1 MTNTPN
7 PEAPSTPR
15 LPRRAI
21 TGVLLL
27 DKPFGLSSNA
37 ALQRARNLFGALKAG
52 HTGTL
57 DPHATGLLPLC
68 FGEATKFSGCLLDAP
83 KGYTAQI
90 RLGYT
95 SSTGDGEGEITT
107 VQPYTGSRAQ
117 IEKILRSFL
126 GLQTQQPPMYSALKV
141 NGKPLY
147 SYARAGLEVE
157 RAARAIEV
165 LSINLS
171 GWQEDALTIEVKVSK
186 GTYIRVL
193 VEDIGRT
200 LGCGGYLSALRR
212 TETGPFSLS
221 RALTLEQLQDMTLAQ
236 REICL
241 LPADALLPDVP
252 RIDLNAEQSEHIRHG
267 RDLPWPAVSAAPDS
281 PAVHPESRGRYRVY
295 SHERSFLGL
304 CEVTEDQQLHAAR
317 LMAEERAE
325 PMPSSPILPVS

>member
-15 LPRRAI
+15 LPRRNI

-68 FGEATKFSGCLLDAP
+68 FGEATKFSGWLLDAP
-83 KGYTAQI
+83 KGYEAQI

-95 SSTGDGEGEITT
+95 STTADGEGEITALH
-107 VQPYTGSRAQ
+107 PYAGSPAEL
-117 IEKILRSFL
+117 EKILHSFL
-126 GLQTQQPPMYSALKV
+126 GHQTQQPPMHSALKL

-147 SYARAGLEVE
+147 SYARAVLEVE
-157 RAARAIEV
+157 RVARAIEV
-165 LSINLS
+165 MSLNLLQ
-171 GWQEDALTIEVKVSK
+171 WQDELLTIEAKVSK

-193 VEDIGRT
+193 VEDMGRA

-212 TETGPFSLS
+212 TQTGPFSLHS
-221 RALTLEQLQDMTLAQ
+221 AVTLEQLQHMSLAQ
-236 REICL
+236 REACL
-241 LPADALLPDVP
+241 LPADAMLPDVP
-252 RIDLNAEQSEHIRHG
+252 RLDLNAEQSEHIRHG
-267 RDLPWPAVSAAPDS
+267 RDISWPITAP
-281 PAVHPESRGRYRVY
+281 HESGARYRVY
-295 SHERSFLGL
+295 SHEQFFLGV
-304 CEVTEDQQLHAAR
+304 CEITDQQKLHAAR
-317 LMAEERAE
+317 LMAEEYLE
-325 PMPSSPILPVS
+325 PTLVKPVTFVS